1 MTETLI
7 QINGVELCVDTLGK
21 PGDPTLLLIG
31 TTILSWPHALAA
43 RLADGGR
50 RVVRYDLRDTGR
62 STTVDPDAPG
72 YTLRDLVADAVGV
85 LDALGSPSAHVA
97 GLGVGGWIAQLLALD
112 HADRVASLVLAG
124 TRPTAPGR
132 ADRDLPEHDEAV
144 MRFFMTAPKPD
155 WSDRDSVLDHAVAHA
170 RVLAGEGPF
179 DEADVREGAAAIL
192 DRAGPHP
199 ANARNSLAAMSF
211 AALDCKPR
219 WRKRLPSITAPTL
232 VVHGADDPFFPIGN
246 AEALARE
253 IPGARLHVLPGVGAE
268 LPRRAHAEIAEAIL
282 SHTAL

>member
-7 QINGVELCVDTLGK
+7 ETNGVELCIDALGN
-21 PGDPTLLLIG
+21 PDDPTLLLIG

-62 STTVDPDAPG
+62 SSTVDPDAPG

-85 LDALGSPSAHVA
+85 LDSLDVPTAHVA

-112 HADRVASLVLAG
+112 HADRVATLVLAG

-132 ADRDLPEHDEAV
+132 ADRDLPEHDESV
-144 MRFFMTAPKPD
+144 MRFFMSAGQPD
-155 WSDRDSVLDHAVAHA
+155 WTDRDAVLDHAVASA
-170 RVLAGEGPF
+170 RVLAGNGAF
-179 DEADVREGAAAIL
+179 DEREVREGAAATL
-192 DRAGPHP
+192 DRAST
-199 ANARNSLAAMSF
+199 ANARNSLTGSMF
-211 AALDCKPR
+211 AAIDCTPR

-232 VVHGADDPFFPIGN
+232 VVHGADDPFFPLGN

-253 IPGARLHVLPGVGAE
+253 IPGARLLVLDGIGVGLPGRV
-268 LPRRAHAEIAEAIL
+268 HAEVAEAVL
-282 SHTAL
+282 SHTAGRR